1 MKAVARAADA
11 RDRDL
16 AFHEARKKAKRLRY
30 AAESAIP
37 IFPQRAEALAS
48 AAEAVQ
54 EVLGERQ
61 DTVVSR
67 QTLRECGVSAHLSGE
82 NGFTFGRLH
91 ALEQQRSAELEQ
103 AFTVVWKDVPRG
115 SLRRWLRS

>member
-1 MKAVARAADA
+1 VKDIAGALDA
-11 RDRDL
+11 HDRDL

-37 IFPQRAEALAS
+37 LFHGRAETLAS

-67 QTLRECGVSAHLSGE
+67 QKLRECGISAHLSGE

-91 ALEQQRSAELEQ
+91 ALEQQRAAQLEQ
-103 AFTVVWKDVPRG
+103 AFPAVWEDVPSG